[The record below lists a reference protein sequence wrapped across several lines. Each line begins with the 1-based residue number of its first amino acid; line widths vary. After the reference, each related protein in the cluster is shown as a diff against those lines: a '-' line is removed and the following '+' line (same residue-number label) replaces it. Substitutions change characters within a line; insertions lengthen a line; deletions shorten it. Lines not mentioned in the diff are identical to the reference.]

1 MTATETASPDREL
14 HALVSLLVSEDER
27 AISVLTEQMRSF
39 PRVRLQRAL
48 ELAEPYPMARAHIEL
63 VLSEGEAIRTE
74 AELRRWRQSGADL
87 EAGMEL
93 VARMRYPAIAPG
105 TLGQRLDALADAIEA
120 RLPTADSVKRLRSL
134 VYLLHQVHGFRG
146 NEEDYYDP
154 DNSFLNRVLDLHIG
168 NPLTLSVLY
177 ALVGRRLSLDIG
189 VVGLP
194 GHVIASMP
202 GMPSAIYVD
211 PFHGGRSLNPG
222 DITRLVNSA
231 GYVFHPEQLRRA
243 STVQIMQR
251 TLANLEGAFERTG
264 DPDRAALIGQFRQA
278 L

>member
-1 MTATETASPDREL
+1 MTAIETASPDREL
-14 HALVSLLVSEDER
+14 QALVSLLASEDDR
-27 AISVLTEQMRSF
+27 AVAVLTEQMRSF
-39 PRVRLQRAL
+39 PRMRLQRLL
-48 ELAEPYPMARAHIEL
+48 ELADAYPAARAPIEL

-74 AELRRWRQSGADL
+74 AELRRWRQTGADL

-93 VARMRYPAIAPG
+93 VVRMRYPSVAPG
-105 TLGQRLDALADAIEA
+105 TLGGRLDALADTIEA

-134 VYLLHQVHGFRG
+134 VYLLHQVHGFHG
-146 NEEDYYDP
+146 NEEDYYHP
-154 DNSFLNRVLDLHIG
+154 DNSFLNRVLDLRTG

-177 ALVGRRLSLDIG
+177 ALLGRRLSLDMG
-189 VVGLP
+189 VIGLP
-194 GHVIASMP
+194 GHVIISMP
-202 GMPSAIYVD
+202 GMPSAIYID
-211 PFHGGRSLNPG
+211 PYHSGRSLNPG

-264 DPDRAALIGQFRQA
+264 DLERAALIGQFRQA